1 MNKKVLFGILG
12 GLGIF
17 VVICILGLYFFR
29 KSPEYYGGEYNSLSS
44 DSGKVMDSYAPVP
57 SYDETATLAPE
68 QMVNNQEGSKVQ
80 KNGSINLLVEG
91 IDKAINDLKAV
102 NGMYGGVIT
111 NIYDSGRGNDRSVSI
126 TVKVPVDKFETYYE
140 ELRKI
145 EGEVTYANV
154 STLDVTEEY
163 IDITS
168 RLSNLKSTEV
178 QLVKILEK
186 AESVTDILAVQRELN
201 TVRGEIESYEQR
213 KRYFDT
219 QTDYSYITVS
229 FSLDKTGL
237 NVAQDEWKPWGEVK
251 AAVKSL
257 IEVLKAFVNMIIWIV
272 IFSPVVLIPFF
283 VIKYLSKRRK
293 ANQQTKMV

>member
-12 GLGIF
+12 GFGIF

-29 KSPEYYGGEYNSLSS
+29 GNRSYDGGPYTFI
-44 DSGKVMDSYAPVP
+44 SGNTQKAMDSFLPVP
-57 SYDETATLAPE
+57 SYEESASLAPD
-68 QMVNNQEGSKVQ
+68 QMVNDAQGSKLQ

-91 IDKAINDLKAV
+91 IDDAVDDLKAV
-102 NGMYGGVIT
+102 NGMFGGVIT

>member
-12 GLGIF
+12 GFGIF

-29 KSPEYYGGEYNSLSS
+29 RSPSYDGGQYTFM
-44 DSGKVMDSYAPVP
+44 SGNTQKAMDSFLPVP
-57 SYDETATLAPE
+57 SYEETASLAPD
-68 QMVNNQEGSKVQ
+68 QMVNDAQGSKLQ

-91 IDKAINDLKAV
+91 IDDAVDDLKAV
-102 NGMYGGVIT
+102 NGMFGGVIT

>member
-29 KSPEYYGGEYNSLSS
+29 RSPSYDGGPYTFM
-44 DSGKVMDSYAPVP
+44 SGNTEKAMDSFLPVP
-57 SYDETATLAPE
+57 SYEESASLAPD
-68 QMVNNQEGSKVQ
+68 QMVNDAQGSKLQ

-91 IDKAINDLKAV
+91 IDDAVDDLKAV
-102 NGMYGGVIT
+102 NGMFGGVIT

-283 VIKYLSKRRK
+283 VIKYLVKRRK

>member
-12 GLGIF
+12 GFGIF

-29 KSPEYYGGEYNSLSS
+29 RSPSYDDGPYTFM
-44 DSGKVMDSYAPVP
+44 SGNTQKAMDSFLPVP
-57 SYDETATLAPE
+57 SYEESASLAPD
-68 QMVNNQEGSKVQ
+68 QMVNNAQGSKLQ

-91 IDKAINDLKAV
+91 IDDAVDDLKAV
-102 NGMYGGVIT
+102 NGMFGGVIT

-283 VIKYLSKRRK
+283 VIKYLVKRRK

>member
-29 KSPEYYGGEYNSLSS
+29 RSPSYDGGPYTFM
-44 DSGKVMDSYAPVP
+44 SGNTQKAMDSFLPVP
-57 SYDETATLAPE
+57 SYEESASLAPD
-68 QMVNNQEGSKVQ
+68 QMVNDAQGSKLQ

-91 IDKAINDLKAV
+91 IDDAVDDLKAV
-102 NGMYGGVIT
+102 NGMFGGVIT

-229 FSLDKTGL
+229 FSLDKMGL

-283 VIKYLSKRRK
+283 VIKYLVKRRK

>member
-29 KSPEYYGGEYNSLSS
+29 RSPSYDGGPYTFM
-44 DSGKVMDSYAPVP
+44 SGNTQKAMDSFLPVP
-57 SYDETATLAPE
+57 SYEESASLAPD
-68 QMVNNQEGSKVQ
+68 QMVNDAQGSKLQ

-91 IDKAINDLKAV
+91 IDDAVDDLKAV
-102 NGMYGGVIT
+102 NGMFGGVIT

-283 VIKYLSKRRK
+283 VIKYLVKRRK